1 MLPQVSPPQMKNL
14 DPKKRYDDVITYESV
29 DQPNGSII
37 PEQLDLQFF
46 CSPNIQ
52 EARDSAEKMRM
63 DAANLAQQ
71 LRIERNL
78 EEFNR
83 YNKYL
88 EEYYNDESLRKMSSS
103 VREVVQEWMDMNK

>member
-1 MLPQVSPPQMKNL
+1 MNYLSFECVDSTNEAINPELFDL
-14 DPKKRYDDVITYESV
+14 DRY
-29 DQPNGSII
+29 
-37 PEQLDLQFF
+37 PEQLDLHIFY
-46 CSPNIQ
+46 SPNIQ
-52 EARDSAEKMRM
+52 EARVSAEKMRM
-63 DAANLAQQ
+63 DAANLAHQ

>member
-1 MLPQVSPPQMKNL
+1 
-14 DPKKRYDDVITYESV
+14 
-29 DQPNGSII
+29 
-37 PEQLDLQFF
+37 
-46 CSPNIQ
+46 
-52 EARDSAEKMRM
+52 M

-71 LRIERNL
+71 QRIERNL

-103 VREVVQEWMDMNK
+103 VRDVVQEWMNMNKYV

>member
-1 MLPQVSPPQMKNL
+1 
-14 DPKKRYDDVITYESV
+14 
-29 DQPNGSII
+29 
-37 PEQLDLQFF
+37 
-46 CSPNIQ
+46 
-52 EARDSAEKMRM
+52 M

-71 LRIERNL
+71 QRIERNL

-103 VREVVQEWMDMNK
+103 VRDVVQEWMNMNKYVQSWSGISQVYFQFIFKGCH